1 MKKRSIRDDLSPI
14 LYLVSSCVEIRSPWR
29 GLGRKF
35 EEVLWSVCLHMEGRS
50 GDVVVA
56 PLDEDD
62 VGAPFLNDVVDGV
75 LAVPPVFDDHLFAGG
90 LRTVHPHVQDVVAG
104 AGAVHSETAIS
115 KSTYYGVFFFLFSDG
130 VLHHSLY
137 FLLPSSQF

>member
-1 MKKRSIRDDLSPI
+1 M
-14 LYLVSSCVEIRSPWR
+14 V
-29 GLGRKF
+29 
-35 EEVLWSVCLHMEGRS
+35 SVCLHMEGRS

-75 LAVPPVFDDHLFAGG
+75 LAVPPVFDDHLLAGG

-104 AGAVHSETAIS
+104 AGAVHSETATS
-115 KSTYYGVFFFLFSDG
+115 KSTYYGVFFSCFWAFFRQKSVKLFFDYKKRLADF
-130 VLHHSLY
+130 VQNLCL
-137 FLLPSSQF
+137 

>member
-1 MKKRSIRDDLSPI
+1 M
-14 LYLVSSCVEIRSPWR
+14 V
-29 GLGRKF
+29 
-35 EEVLWSVCLHMEGRS
+35 SVCLHMEGRS

-104 AGAVHSETAIS
+104 AGAVHSETATS
-115 KSTYYGVFFFLFSDG
+115 KSEISLLGSIFFLFSGLFPTKVSEIILRLQKKGGFCAILD
-130 VLHHSLY
+130 
-137 FLLPSSQF
+137 